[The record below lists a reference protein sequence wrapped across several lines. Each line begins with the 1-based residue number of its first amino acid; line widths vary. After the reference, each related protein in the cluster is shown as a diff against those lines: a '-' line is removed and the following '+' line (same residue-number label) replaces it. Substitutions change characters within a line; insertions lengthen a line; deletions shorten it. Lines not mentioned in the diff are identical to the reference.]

1 MRISINWLK
10 ELVDYDWSTGA
21 LAARL
26 NDAGLEVV
34 AIDVYGTPESCQG
47 LELAK
52 NHLSWDGINVGEIVA
67 VKAHP
72 NADRLR
78 IAIVD
83 DGQGPKQSVTGAPNI
98 EVGSVGQKVAV
109 AASGARII
117 NVYGDDPA
125 PVQVR
130 AAKLRG
136 ERSEIVLCSE
146 KELGIS
152 DEHEGIML
160 LDNAT
165 PVGATLSQVLGDVV
179 IEVELTPNLS
189 RCLNVVGVAR
199 EVAALAGGTLKVQK
213 PQWQTFGDPIAGQI
227 KIDIED
233 PDLCARYTGAII
245 RGITLGPSPFW
256 MRYRL
261 TLAGMRPI
269 SNIVDITN
277 YVMLEWGQPLHAFDY
292 QTIKP
297 KSGDTVPCIL
307 VRNAHQG
314 ETLTTLDGVERPLDE
329 EMLLITD
336 GGGPIALAG
345 GMGGLD
351 TEVSETTQDV
361 FLESANFHYVNNR
374 RTAQKLKLFSEA
386 SNRFSKGLPPQL
398 TEYGLKRA
406 AELMRTLAGGTIA
419 QGFADNYPKPPQ
431 ITAINL
437 PAGEATRLL
446 GVELDAR
453 QVVDLLTPLGFACEI
468 QAESIRTTVPY
479 HRLDVSLP
487 ADLVEEVAR
496 MIGYNNLP
504 AHLLAD
510 GLPPQQNN
518 PSLAGKLRTKNVLIQ
533 LGLQEIINYTLTN
546 PKTVQRFD
554 PQRGEVDPQDYVQLL
569 NTLSSDRSM
578 MRRSTLPNMLEIA
591 ASNRRFQE
599 RVAMF
604 EIGRVFLPTGEPL
617 PEEPTH
623 LGVVL
628 FGRRHVTS
636 WLDSEGTIDFFDLK
650 GVIQGLLSG
659 LGITNAQITKGAHP
673 SYHPGRCAVLT
684 LNGTTT
690 GTFGELHPRVVE
702 AFDLEGRVCAGEFNL
717 DSLIGHIPEVPEHA
731 APPRFPAVVQ
741 DVAMVV
747 AVTISN
753 DAIEALIRELGQP
766 LLKQTKLF
774 DVYTGEHIPEG
785 KRSLAYSLTYQAEDR
800 TLTDEEVTGFH
811 QKIQA
816 GLQTKLN
823 AEIRGLA
830 G

>member
-10 ELVDYDWSTGA
+10 EFVDYDLSTGD
-21 LAARL
+21 LAERL

-52 NHLSWDGINVGEIVA
+52 THLSWDDITVGEILA

-78 IAIVD
+78 IAVVD

-98 EVGSVGQKVAV
+98 EVGSAGQKVAV
-109 AASGARII
+109 AASGARIA
-117 NVYGDDPA
+117 NAYSDDPA
-125 PVQVR
+125 PVKVR

-152 DEHEGIML
+152 DEHEGIIL
-160 LDNAT
+160 LDDAA
-165 PVGATLSQVLGDVV
+165 PVGAALSEVLGDVV
-179 IEVELTPNLS
+179 IEVELTPNVA
-189 RCLNVVGVAR
+189 RCLNMVGVAR
-199 EVAALAGGTLKVQK
+199 EVAALVGGTLKLQE
-213 PQWQTFGDPIAGQI
+213 PQWQTDGDPVAGQI
-227 KIDIED
+227 KIDIEN
-233 PDLCARYTGAII
+233 PNMCARYTGAVI
-245 RGITLGPSPFW
+245 RGVSLGPSPFW
-256 MRYRL
+256 MQYRL

-269 SNIVDITN
+269 SNIVDISN

-297 KSGDTVPCIL
+297 KPGDTVPYIL
-307 VRNAHQG
+307 VRNAHKG
-314 ETLTTLDGVERPLDE
+314 ETLTTLDGAEHPLDE
-329 EMLLITD
+329 EMLLITN

-351 TEVSETTQDV
+351 TEVSETTLDIL
-361 FLESANFHYVNNR
+361 LESANFHYVNNR

-398 TEYGLKRA
+398 AEYGLKRA
-406 AELMRTLAGGTIA
+406 AELMRTLAGGTVA
-419 QGFADNYPKPPQ
+419 KGFVDNYPNPPE
-431 ITAINL
+431 TTVVDL
-437 PAGEATRLL
+437 PAGESARLL
-446 GVELDAR
+446 GVELDAQ
-453 QVVDLLTPLGFACEI
+453 QVVDLLTPLGFECEI
-468 QAESIRTTVPY
+468 QAENIRTTVPY

-487 ADLVEEVAR
+487 ADLVEEIAR

-504 AHLLAD
+504 THLLAE
-510 GLPPQQNN
+510 GLPSQQGN
-518 PSLAGKLRTKNVLIQ
+518 PSLEGKLRVKNVLIQ

-554 PQRGEVDPQDYVQLL
+554 PQRAEVDPQGFVQLL

-578 MRRSTLPNMLEIA
+578 MRQSTLPNMLEIA
-591 ASNRRFQE
+591 ARNRRFQE
-599 RVAMF
+599 RVAVF
-604 EIGRVFLPTGEPL
+604 EVGRVFLPKGEPL

-628 FGRRHVTS
+628 FGRRYVAS
-636 WLDSEGTIDFFDLK
+636 WLGGEGTIDFFDLK
-650 GVIQGLLSG
+650 GVMESLLSG
-659 LGITNAQITKGAHP
+659 LGIKDAKIVKGEHS
-673 SYHPGRCAVLT
+673 SYHPGRCAMLA
-684 LNGTTT
+684 LNGTTI

-702 AFDLEGRVCAGEFNL
+702 AFDLEGRVCAGEFDL
-717 DSLIGHIPEVPEHA
+717 DSLISHIPEVPEYA

-747 AVTISN
+747 DAAIPN
-753 DAIEALIRELGQP
+753 DDIEALIRELGQP

-785 KRSLAYSLTYQAEDR
+785 KRSLAYSLTYQAGDR

-816 GLQTKLN
+816 GLQTRLN